1 MKLMMNGAVTLGTW
15 DGANIEIAQ
24 AAGEENEFIFGARIE
39 ELDAIADS
47 YDPMAL
53 YEKDAR
59 LRRAVDSL
67 TDAGFPDED
76 GALKELKTSL
86 LEGASWHKPD
96 HYYVLKDFES
106 YRDAR
111 LKALRLYRDDPAAFS
126 MMALKNVLASGIF
139 SSDRTI
145 AQYCE
150 EIWKI

>member
-1 MKLMMNGAVTLGTW
+1 MINGAVTIGTW

-67 TDAGFPDED
+67 TDASFPDED

-106 YRDAR
+106 YREAR
-111 LKALRLYRDDPAAFS
+111 LDALRLYRDDAEAFS

-145 AQYCE
+145 AEYCE

>member
-1 MKLMMNGAVTLGTW
+1 M
-15 DGANIEIAQ
+15 
-24 AAGEENEFIFGARIE
+24 ENRKPRMSFGAGFLSVI
-39 ELDAIADS
+39 LCLLLFVTSVCA
-47 YDPMAL
+47 MAL
-53 YEKDAR
+53 F
-59 LRRAVDSL
+59 AVRSTVTREALEEAVEDIDITEL
-67 TDAGFPDED
+67 GFPDED